1 MTARFLALAMT
12 LAVSSPVLG
21 QSPSSVPLRENTPS
35 PETTVSRPDP
45 RRITPDIAESVRV
58 DPNAR
63 NRRDGRVAPPA
74 AIDTGVQVIAPE
86 KR

>member
-1 MTARFLALAMT
+1 MRTRALLLPLLLASAPDW
-12 LAVSSPVLG
+12 A
-21 QSPSSVPLRENTPS
+21 QSPQSVPLRENTPS

-45 RRITPDIAESVRV
+45 RRTAPDTTDSVRI
-58 DPNAR
+58 DPSAR

>member
-1 MTARFLALAMT
+1 MRTRALLLPLLLASAP
-12 LAVSSPVLG
+12 AWA
-21 QSPSSVPLRENTPS
+21 QSPQAVPLRENTPS
-35 PETTVSRPDP
+35 SETTVSRPDP
-45 RRITPDIAESVRV
+45 RTTAPDTTDSVRI
-58 DPNAR
+58 DPSAR

>member
-1 MTARFLALAMT
+1 MTAPSLTLAFALFAAGPALA
-12 LAVSSPVLG
+12 

-35 PETTVSRPDP
+35 PETTISRPDP
-45 RRITPDIAESVRV
+45 RRIAPDVTESVRV

>member
-1 MTARFLALAMT
+1 MTKYLLGLAALVAAAPALA
-12 LAVSSPVLG
+12 
-21 QSPSSVPLRENTPS
+21 QSPSSVPLRDNTPDRES
-35 PETTVSRPDP
+35 TVSRPDP
-45 RRITPDIAESVRV
+45 RRTSPDTTQSVRG

-74 AIDTGVQVIAPE
+74 AIDSGVQVIAPE

>member
-1 MTARFLALAMT
+1 MTARSLVVALVMAASSPALA
-12 LAVSSPVLG
+12 

-35 PETTVSRPDP
+35 PESTVSRLDP
-45 RRITPDIAESVRV
+45 RRIAPDTTESVRT

-74 AIDTGVQVIAPE
+74 AVDTDVQVIAPE

>member
-1 MTARFLALAMT
+1 MILRPAC
-12 LAVSSPVLG
+12 LAVLFVSAPAWA
-21 QSPSSVPLRENTPS
+21 QSPQSVPLRENTPS
-35 PETTVSRPDP
+35 PETTLGRQDQRRPVPGVTD
-45 RRITPDIAESVRV
+45 SVRV

-63 NRRDGRVAPPA
+63 NRSDGRVAPPA

>member
-1 MTARFLALAMT
+1 MRTRSLLLPLLVASAPAW
-12 LAVSSPVLG
+12 A
-21 QSPSSVPLRENTPS
+21 QSPQAVPLRENTPS

-45 RRITPDIAESVRV
+45 RRTAPEATQSVRQ

-63 NRRDGRVAPPA
+63 HRTDGRVSPPA
-74 AIDTGVQVIAPE
+74 AINSPVQVIAPE

>member
-1 MTARFLALAMT
+1 MTRCFLAFALIVA
-12 LAVSSPVLG
+12 AAPAAA
-21 QSPSSVPLRENTPS
+21 QSPSAVPLRENTPS
-35 PETTVSRPDP
+35 PETTVTRPGPGKAAPGATD
-45 RRITPDIAESVRV
+45 SVRI

-63 NRRDGRVAPPA
+63 NRSDGRVAPPA